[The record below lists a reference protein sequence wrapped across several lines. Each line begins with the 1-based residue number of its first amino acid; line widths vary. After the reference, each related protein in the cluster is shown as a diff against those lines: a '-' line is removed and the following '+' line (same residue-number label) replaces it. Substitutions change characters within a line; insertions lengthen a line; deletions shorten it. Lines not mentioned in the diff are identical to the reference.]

1 MESFARTRVY
11 GTTVSNR
18 SLTFIPPPYYY
29 SFLEYQTDVRK
40 CLACQPQSV
49 KPPVPHCTVD
59 FDLGLNTCGNCM
71 GSSTTYIIRQSGKI
85 IYCFLLLHSKINV
98 HILAMHIFTYINK
111 LKIDI
116 FSK

>member
-1 MESFARTRVY
+1 M
-11 GTTVSNR
+11 
-18 SLTFIPPPYYY
+18 
-29 SFLEYQTDVRK
+29 
-40 CLACQPQSV
+40 
-49 KPPVPHCTVD
+49 PHCTVD